1 MPIMKAAIV
10 PVTPFEQNCTI
21 IWDDETKKG
30 AVIDPG
36 GDMPR
41 IEGAIAELGVT
52 IEKIIVTHGHVDHI
66 CAVADLRDKL
76 NIPVEGPHK
85 ADAFLIDN
93 LPTTAANYGMHGVR
107 SFTPDR
113 WLDEG
118 DTVEIGGMTF
128 DVLHCPGHSPGSVVF
143 VQKEQRFAL
152 VGDVLFRGSVGR
164 TDLAGGD
171 TDTLIASIKD
181 KLLPLGDDVNFICG
195 HGPMSTIGEERASN
209 PFLR

>member
-1 MPIMKAAIV
+1 MPTMKAAIV

-76 NIPVEGPHK
+76 GIPVEGPHR

-93 LPTTAANYGMHGVR
+93 LPTIAANYGMHGAR

-128 DVLHCPGHSPGSVVF
+128 DILHCPGHSPGSVVF
-143 VQKEQRFAL
+143 VQKEQRFAV
-152 VGDVLFRGSVGR
+152 VGDVLFQGSVGR
-164 TDLAGGD
+164 TDLPGGD
-171 TDTLIASIKD
+171 TDTLIASIRN
-181 KLLPLGDDVNFICG
+181 KLLPLGDDVAFICG

>member
-1 MPIMKAAIV
+1 MPTMKAAIV

-76 NIPVEGPHK
+76 GVPVEGPHQ

-93 LPTTAANYGMHGVR
+93 LPTIAANYGMHGAR

-128 DVLHCPGHSPGSVVF
+128 DILHCPGHSPGSVVF

-152 VGDVLFRGSVGR
+152 VGDVLFQGSVGR
-164 TDLAGGD
+164 TDLPGGD

-181 KLLPLGDDVNFICG
+181 KLLPLGDDVSFICG
-195 HGPMSTIGEERASN
+195 HGPMSTIGDERESN

>member
-1 MPIMKAAIV
+1 MPTMKAAIV

-76 NIPVEGPHK
+76 NIPVEGPHQ

-93 LPTTAANYGMHGVR
+93 LPTIAANYGMHGAR

-113 WLDEG
+113 WLIEG
-118 DTVEIGGMTF
+118 DTVEIGGMIF
-128 DVLHCPGHSPGSVVF
+128 NVLHCPGHSPGSVVF

-181 KLLPLGDDVNFICG
+181 KLLPLGDDVSFICG
-195 HGPMSTIGEERASN
+195 HGPMSTIGDERESN

>member
-1 MPIMKAAIV
+1 MPTMKAAIV

-76 NIPVEGPHK
+76 NIPVEGPHQ

-93 LPTTAANYGMHGVR
+93 LPTIAANYGMHGAR

-113 WLDEG
+113 WLIEG
-118 DTVEIGGMTF
+118 DTVDIGGITF
-128 DVLHCPGHSPGSVVF
+128 DILHCPGHSPGSVVL
-143 VQKEQRFAL
+143 VQKEQRFAI
-152 VGDVLFRGSVGR
+152 VGDVLFQGSVGR
-164 TDLAGGD
+164 TDLPGGD

-181 KLLPLGDDVNFICG
+181 KLLPLGDDIAFICG
-195 HGPMSTIGEERASN
+195 HGPMSTIGEERKSN

>member
-1 MPIMKAAIV
+1 MPTMKAAIV
-10 PVTPFEQNCTI
+10 PVTPFEQNCSI

-36 GDMPR
+36 GDMTR
-41 IEGAIAELGVT
+41 IEGAIAELGIT

-76 NIPVEGPHK
+76 GVPVEGPHQ

-93 LPTTAANYGMHGVR
+93 LPTIAANYGMHGAR

-152 VGDVLFRGSVGR
+152 VGDVLFQGSVGR
-164 TDLAGGD
+164 TDLPGGD
-171 TDTLIASIKD
+171 TDTLIASIRN
-181 KLLPLGDDVNFICG
+181 KLLPLGDDVSFICG
-195 HGPMSTIGEERASN
+195 HGPMSTIGDERVNN

>member
-1 MPIMKAAIV
+1 MPTMKAAIV

-76 NIPVEGPHK
+76 NIPVEGPHQ

-93 LPTTAANYGMHGVR
+93 LPTIAANYGMHGAR

-113 WLDEG
+113 WLIEG

-128 DVLHCPGHSPGSVVF
+128 NVLHCPGHSPGSVVF

-181 KLLPLGDDVNFICG
+181 KLLPLGDDVSFICG
-195 HGPMSTIGEERASN
+195 HGPMSTIGDERESN